1 MIAKL
6 ACYLL
11 TDITPVIGMKIF
23 IPHAKAGLPTKAVI
37 ASFTTDNLNGY
48 LFAVDA

>member
-23 IPHAKAGLPTKAVI
+23 IPHAKAGLPAKAVI
-37 ASFTTDNLNGY
+37 ASFLAHDL
-48 LFAVDA
+48 